1 MQHIDNSRL
10 SPISRT
16 HELDYYHDSDLYSSR
31 SAKKRSCIHC
41 FFFLFDIYVHVSRVL
56 PQAAGDLS
64 SCSVSDVPFF
74 GLTTLGYG
82 VK

>member
-1 MQHIDNSRL
+1 MTQTCIHL
-10 SPISRT
+10 ALP
-16 HELDYYHDSDLYSSR
+16 R
-31 SAKKRSCIHC
+31 SAHVSTV
-41 FFFLFDIYVHVSRVL
+41 FFLFDIYVHVSRVL

-74 GLTTLGYG
+74 GFTTLGYG